1 MEYIVPIVAVLIIML
16 LFRGRGKS
24 KTSPKPTKYRSTK
37 SNLPANCPYCNFAF
51 ERRPQRNRK
60 CPNCQSKI
68 MLRKG
73 KLLTDSQAEDYDKK
87 KTEQIGKQLDR
98 LRRRNLI
105 NYKELGVLRY
115 VEISSACDGAS
126 CQACNQLNGKR
137 FLLKDELRNPTLPV
151 KNCTS
156 SFCRC
161 CYLPVIK

>member
-1 MEYIVPIVAVLIIML
+1 MEYIVLIVTVLIIML

-24 KTSPKPTKYRSTK
+24 ETSPKPTKYRSTK
-37 SNLPANCPYCNFAF
+37 SNLPANCPYCDFAF

-73 KLLTDSQAEDYDKK
+73 KLLTESQAEDYDRK

-105 NYKELGVLRY
+105 NYKELGVLKY
-115 VEISSACDGAS
+115 VEISSAGDGA
-126 CQACNQLNGKR
+126 CCPACNQLNGKR
-137 FLLKDELRNPTLPV
+137 CLLEDELRNPTLPV
-151 KNCTS
+151 KNCTGD
-156 SFCRC
+156 FCRC
-161 CYLPVIK
+161 SYLPVVD